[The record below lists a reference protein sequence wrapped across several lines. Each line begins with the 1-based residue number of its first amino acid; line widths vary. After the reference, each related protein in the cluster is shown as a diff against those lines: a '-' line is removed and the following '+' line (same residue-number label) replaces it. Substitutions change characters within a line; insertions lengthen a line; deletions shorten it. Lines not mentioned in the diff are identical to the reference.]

1 MVQFTLYNVLALFIS
16 IPCFCFI
23 SFHPSTINNVNA
35 ARFPAN
41 PQTRKPANP
50 QTRKPANPQTRKP
63 ANPQTRKPANPQTRK
78 PANPQTRTR
87 DTPSRLALLAQFF
100 FLSKLNKHYFYN
112 QVTSVFIPWLGTR
125 PGYKFPCYFLLTNFS
140 G

>member
-78 PANPQTRTR
+78 PIFSQGTAQWYSAPLMFCVIHLHL
-87 DTPSRLALLAQFF
+87 SFVFALRSLY
-100 FLSKLNKHYFYN
+100 LSLNVHS
-112 QVTSVFIPWLGTR
+112 SVVCGT
-125 PGYKFPCYFLLTNFS
+125 G
-140 G
+140 

>member
-63 ANPQTRKPANPQTRK
+63 ANPQTRKPANPQTR
-78 PANPQTRTR
+78 TR
-87 DTPSRLALLAQFF
+87 DTPSRLALLAHNFF
-100 FLSKLNKHYFYN
+100 FLNLSEQTLFLQPSHVCFYSLCLARYPSRIQN
-112 QVTSVFIPWLGTR
+112 WT
-125 PGYKFPCYFLLTNFS
+125 
-140 G
+140 